1 MSWTLEIDSDM
12 LSHASTY
19 YEEKGFA
26 AYPTPWLVEH
36 DAYFATFPVHSK
48 SRPWQAPNG
57 MYHVASAE
65 QGFLQLLLDGHKLSG
80 RFQSTTPCFRDE
92 ERYDAIHQPYFYKLE
107 LFSSCATEE
116 EVSYMLLCA
125 QKLLKNLG
133 LNTKIVQM
141 KDGSYDLLERASG
154 IELGSYGTR
163 KHQQHTWAYGTGIAM
178 PRTQYC
184 IEKSKT

>member
-1 MSWTLEIDSDM
+1 MSWTLEINARP
-12 LSHASTY
+12 LARAQTFY
-19 YEEKGFA
+19 KEKGFEVH
-26 AYPTPWLVEH
+26 PTPWLVEH
-36 DAYFATFPVHSK
+36 DAYYATFPIHTK
-48 SRPWQAPNG
+48 SRPWQAPNC

-107 LFSSCATEE
+107 LFSSYATAK
-116 EVSYMLLCA
+116 EVSYMLHSA

-133 LNTKIVQM
+133 LDTKIVQM

-154 IELGSYGTR
+154 IELGSYGIR
-163 KHQQHTWAYGTGIAM
+163 KYQQHIWVYGTGIAM
-178 PRTQYC
+178 PRTEYC